1 MRYRDF
7 MKIPEFQQVGI
18 DNGEYETNRIVQSPT
33 FNEEREDPEIKKKRE
48 DNGSRPILSANF
60 HVRTF
65 FHVSFFF
72 CILGSADRCLP
83 LSF

>member
-1 MRYRDF
+1 
-7 MKIPEFQQVGI
+7 MKILEFQQVGI

-33 FNEEREDPEIKKKRE
+33 LNEEREDPEVKIKRK
-48 DNGSRPILSANF
+48 DNGSRSILSANF

-72 CILGSADRCLP
+72 AYLVQQTGASHFPFER
-83 LSF
+83 